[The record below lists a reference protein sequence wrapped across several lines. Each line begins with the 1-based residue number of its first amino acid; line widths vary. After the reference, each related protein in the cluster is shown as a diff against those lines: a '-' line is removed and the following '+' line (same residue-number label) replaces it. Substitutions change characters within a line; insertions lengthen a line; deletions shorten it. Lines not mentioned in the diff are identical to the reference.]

1 MVWAAVDTAER
12 GGIDIDTLFVG
23 LPFDNADLRRRS
35 RVDWDDYCTIV
46 ERIGEACGGEREL
59 EDLLESNYHLVL
71 PELRQLTGAVI
82 SPMHYLRLMFDVLN
96 PLMFPPLHN
105 EFVDLGDRRV
115 RLTVSCRPGVRGCR
129 AFHVGTTGALRGVT
143 RSLGLPPTRVI
154 SADITDTR
162 AVWELE
168 LPPAPSWTDRGRRA
182 TRAVRRLVVRLVLG
196 STIEGVE
203 LAAEVGE
210 PELAP
215 VAHAIEELR
224 LTPRQGEVLERVA
237 QGLTNKEIAHQL
249 GTAENT
255 IELHITRIL
264 RKAGASSRA
273 QLLAKLWSRSWGFPQ

>member
-12 GGIDIDTLFVG
+12 GGLDIDALFEG
-23 LPFDNADLRRRS
+23 LPFDNAALRMRS
-35 RVDWDDYCTIV
+35 RVDWDDYCTLL

-59 EDLLESNYHLVL
+59 EDMLESNYHLVL
-71 PELRQLTGAVI
+71 PELRQLAGAVL

-96 PLMFPPLHN
+96 PVMFPPVHN
-105 EFVDLGDRRV
+105 ELVDLGNNRV

-129 AFHVGTTGALRGVT
+129 AFHVGTTGALRSVT
-143 RSLGLPPTRVI
+143 RTLGLPPTRVL
-154 SADITDTR
+154 SSDITDSR

-182 TRAVRRLVVRLVLG
+182 TRAVRGLVIRLVLG

-203 LAAEVGE
+203 IAAEIGE
-210 PELAP
+210 RELSP
-215 VAHAIEELR
+215 VLHAIDVLQ

-237 QGLTNKEIAHQL
+237 QGLTNKEIAQQL

-264 RKAGASSRA
+264 RKAGASSRS